1 MMFHEWVFLP
11 FFAVAYAVY
20 LALGRSSLR
29 TFWLLIVS
37 YAFYGWWNP
46 LYLVLIGYSTLLDYG
61 MAAGMARGRRRRV
74 WLSVSIVNNL
84 ALLGFFK
91 YGKFVTANLNALL
104 ASLGSAYQLPAPGF
118 LMPVG
123 LSFFTFKSIAY
134 LADLY
139 RGTAERERNI
149 IRHAV
154 FVSFF
159 PLLIAGPIERAANL
173 LGQLRAGVRVRWN
186 DVSDGASLFVV
197 GLFKKLA
204 LADCL
209 SVYVDRIYGAPAD
222 FQSGSLLLATFAF
235 SWQIYFDF
243 SGYTDMA
250 RGIAR
255 LLGFRIML
263 NFNRP
268 YLATGLGD
276 FWRRWHISLS
286 SWFRDYLYIPL
297 GGNRKGA
304 SRTYFNLFLTMVVS
318 GFWHGAAWTFVI
330 WGALHGLGSGLTR
343 ALERSEFYNRR
354 VPRLL
359 KQLGC
364 FAFVSFAWIFFKARD
379 LDTALQIVR
388 RIFSSGF
395 SDPRF
400 PVLLLALI
408 LAVWLYQYV
417 CESRM
422 KRFLVL
428 APVRVG
434 AMVLMLLYLVV
445 VAGSGGQAFIYNQF

>member
-1 MMFHEWVFLP
+1 MMFHEWIFLP
-11 FFAVAYAVY
+11 FFAAAYVVY
-20 LALGRSSLR
+20 LALGKSSFRLA
-29 TFWLLIVS
+29 WLLLVS
-37 YAFYGWWNP
+37 YVFYGWWNP
-46 LYLVLIGYSTLLDYG
+46 LYLFLIGYSTLLDYTV
-61 MAAGMARGRRRRV
+61 AGRMEKSTRRKA
-74 WLSVSIVNNL
+74 WLSVCIVNNL

-91 YGKFVTANLNALL
+91 YGKFVAVNLNALL
-104 ASLGSAYQLPAPGF
+104 TAAGSSYQLPAPGG

-134 LADLY
+134 LVDFY
-139 RGTAERERNI
+139 RGTVERERNI
-149 IRHAV
+149 VRYAV

-159 PLLIAGPIERAANL
+159 PLLLAGPIERAANL
-173 LGQLRAGVRVRWN
+173 LGQLRAGLRVRRQ
-186 DVSDGASLFVV
+186 DVSDGLSLFVV

-209 SVYVDRIYGAPAD
+209 SVYVDKVYGSPAD
-222 FQSGSLLLATFAF
+222 FQSGPLLLATFAF

-250 RGIAR
+250 RGISR
-255 LLGFRIML
+255 MLGFRIML
-263 NFNRP
+263 NFNHP

-304 SRTYFNLFLTMVVS
+304 FRTYLNLFLTLVVS
-318 GFWHGAAWTFVI
+318 GFWHGAAWTYVT
-330 WGALHGLGSGLTR
+330 WGALHGLGAGLTR
-343 ALERSEFYNRR
+343 ALERAEFYQNR
-354 VPRLL
+354 VPKLV
-359 KQLGC
+359 KQMCC
-364 FAFVSFAWIFFKARD
+364 FLFVSFAWIFFRANS
-379 LDTALQIVR
+379 LDAALLIVR

-400 PVLLLALI
+400 PMLLFVLVLL
-408 LAVWLYQYV
+408 VWLYQFA
-417 CESRM
+417 CESRAR
-422 KRFLVL
+422 RFLTL

-434 AMVLMLLYLVV
+434 VVVLMFLYLVG